1 MTPVVLSDASLARMR
16 VLWEERH
23 ELTAADIG
31 GCFGVSKNQV
41 IGIAHRNGW
50 VPRRLD
56 RVGKTIGGNVR
67 PVMYIHDVKILP
79 KVGHDEVILT
89 LFDRCALLHEAM
101 DRVLRETTDEVSR
114 ARRIVANAPKLT
126 KRVQAKYPY

>member
-1 MTPVVLSDASLARMR
+1 MTVLSDASLARMR
-16 VLWEERH
+16 VLWEERR

-50 VPRRLD
+50 VPRRPD
-56 RVGKTIGGNVR
+56 RVGKTIGGNA
-67 PVMYIHDVKILP
+67 
-79 KVGHDEVILT
+79 LT

-101 DRVLRETTDEVSR
+101 DRVLCETTDEVSR
-114 ARRIVANAPKLT
+114 ARRIVAKHPS
-126 KRVQAKYPY
+126 